1 MYQIQIRS
9 KDLQSHL
16 IFFKSLV
23 NDITGIINNTNVFWI
38 KVGSQFSCCTCRS
51 SDGSHMHLKV
61 SLDSGLLC
69 QLFYLL
75 KSGNCLSKDLGIV
88 AGNIVF

>member
-1 MYQIQIRS
+1 
-9 KDLQSHL
+9 
-16 IFFKSLV
+16 
-23 NDITGIINNTNVFWI
+23 
-38 KVGSQFSCCTCRS
+38 
-51 SDGSHMHLKV
+51 MHLKV